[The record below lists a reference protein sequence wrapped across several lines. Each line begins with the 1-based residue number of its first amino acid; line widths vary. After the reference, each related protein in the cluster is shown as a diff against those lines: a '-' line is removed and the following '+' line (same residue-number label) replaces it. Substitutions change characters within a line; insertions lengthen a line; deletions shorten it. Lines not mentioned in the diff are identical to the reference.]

1 MIEDVISNDCNI
13 SDTFI
18 NSANITPNNIYL
30 YIDKQIDRY
39 RYIYAT
45 ILNYII
51 LSYHNILSKY
61 QCGFKGHNSQH
72 RLITITKKFRKRV
85 NKGDA
90 FRVLLTD
97 LSNALS
103 HELLIA
109 KLHLYGFDMKYAIPI
124 RLPIQEKSKGYI

>member
-51 LSYHNILSKY
+51 LYYHNILSKY

-72 RLITITKKFRKRV
+72 CLITITKKFRKRV

-109 KLHLYGFDMKYAIPI
+109 KLHLYGFDMKYAIHI

>member
-1 MIEDVISNDCNI
+1 MQ
-13 SDTFI
+13 
-18 NSANITPNNIYL
+18 L
-30 YIDKQIDRY
+30 YI
-39 RYIYAT
+39 YIYAT
-45 ILNYII
+45 ILNCII
-51 LSYHNILSKY
+51 LYYHNILSKY

-72 RLITITKKFRKRV
+72 CLITMTKKFRKRL

-109 KLHLYGFDMKYAIPI
+109 KLYLYYGFGMKLLNLIYDY
-124 RLPIQEKSKGYI
+124 LSKKR